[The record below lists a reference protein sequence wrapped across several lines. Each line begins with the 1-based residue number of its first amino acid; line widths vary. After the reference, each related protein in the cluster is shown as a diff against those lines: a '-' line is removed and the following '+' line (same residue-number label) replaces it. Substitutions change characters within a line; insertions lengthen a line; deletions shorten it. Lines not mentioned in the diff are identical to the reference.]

1 VETSGDRAYYDAGA
15 AGGGPEHRAWMAE
28 IEACFRSYEARLRG
42 SFPGGPLRVLELG
55 AGSCGLSLLFSRWP
69 EVDEVVCL
77 DISRA
82 RMEAPLPLS
91 RSCLGGDPGKLRI
104 LEGDFNSPLPFPDR
118 SFDIV
123 AFDASLHHSRSIWT
137 TLGECRRV
145 LREGGRLAAQ
155 RENTVSPLRARL
167 QLRRLLASP
176 EVRAGVSEN
185 AYLRE
190 QYEYYLRAAGFE
202 TEYRPLRKTLLKK
215 ALFFLDGVLFA
226 DGTFL
231 GRRGERP

>member
-1 VETSGDRAYYDAGA
+1 
-15 AGGGPEHRAWMAE
+15 MAE
-28 IEACFRSYEARLRG
+28 IEAYFRSYEAGLRR
-42 SFPGGPLRVLELG
+42 SLPPGPLRALELG

-69 EVDEVVCL
+69 EVEEVVPF
-77 DISRA
+77 DISRK
-82 RMEAPLPLS
+82 RMEGLLPLS
-91 RSCLGGDPGKLRI
+91 RSCLGGDPAKLRI
-104 LEGDFNSPLPFPDR
+104 VEGDFNVPLPFPDR

-123 AFDASLHHSRSIWT
+123 AFDAALHHSRSIWT

-145 LREGGRLAAQ
+145 LKDGGRLVAQ
-155 RENTVSPLRARL
+155 RENTVSPVRARG

-185 AYLRE
+185 AYLKE

-202 TEYRPLRKTLLKK
+202 AEFIPMRKTALKK
-215 ALFFLDGVLFA
+215 VLFFLEGVLFA

-231 GRRGERP
+231 GRKASDYRLQVSARAKARNPI